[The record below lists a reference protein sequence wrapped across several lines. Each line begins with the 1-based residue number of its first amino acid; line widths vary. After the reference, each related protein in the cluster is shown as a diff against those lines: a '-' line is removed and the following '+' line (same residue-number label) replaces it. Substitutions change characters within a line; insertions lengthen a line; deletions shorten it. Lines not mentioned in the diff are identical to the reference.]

1 MNRYI
6 FHIIAF
12 WLYNTAFD
20 HAFLSKKHYIIILSY
35 FLNQINK
42 KYLSRCPFRC
52 QCYSFVLPDL
62 SMLIYVSHRASLHQP
77 CMKLHRTYLYAAFY
91 LMQGEKCSFSNVKSV
106 LINSCQRRNAAFGNG
121 QIVIACDAY
130 ILRNTIAC
138 FCKLLYGV

>member
-1 MNRYI
+1 
-6 FHIIAF
+6 
-12 WLYNTAFD
+12 
-20 HAFLSKKHYIIILSY
+20 
-35 FLNQINK
+35 
-42 KYLSRCPFRC
+42 
-52 QCYSFVLPDL
+52 
-62 SMLIYVSHRASLHQP
+62 MLIYVSHRASLHQP

-91 LMQGEKCSFSNVKSV
+91 LLHGEKCSFSNVKSV